1 MLVLVM
7 RYYVSPS
14 YVLVMLVLVMRGC
27 RETAYED
34 SGLHKSSNL
43 RAHRDF

>member
-14 YVLVMLVLVMRGC
+14 YEIMLVLVMLVLVMRYYVSPS
-27 RETAYED
+27 YEI
-34 SGLHKSSNL
+34 LC
-43 RAHRDF
+43 

>member
-14 YVLVMLVLVMRGC
+14 YEILLVLVTRYYVSPS
-27 RETAYED
+27 YEI
-34 SGLHKSSNL
+34 L
-43 RAHRDF
+43 R

>member
-14 YVLVMLVLVMRGC
+14 YEIMLVLVMRYYVSPS
-27 RETAYED
+27 YEI
-34 SGLHKSSNL
+34 LC
-43 RAHRDF
+43 

>member
-14 YVLVMLVLVMRGC
+14 YEILLVLVTRYYVSPS
-27 RETAYED
+27 YEI
-34 SGLHKSSNL
+34 LC
-43 RAHRDF
+43 

>member
-14 YVLVMLVLVMRGC
+14 YDIMLVLVMRYYVSLS
-27 RETAYED
+27 YEI
-34 SGLHKSSNL
+34 LC
-43 RAHRDF
+43 